1 MAVQKYGGG
10 AESSDSRKVRGPS
23 IVSGDSCGC
32 ISLINQ
38 LDDPKLIGMKLL
50 PSFLSIALLFT
61 AAAHADSTIKLS
73 GVHNCCKSCA
83 NGISAAVAKVA
94 GAEAKIDKRNV
105 EVTAKDEASAKQ
117 AVASLLS
124 AGYFGEGATAPEVT
138 DAKVKTADVSGLH
151 LCCGKCVTAAEDAI
165 MGVAGVTKHNATKGA
180 KTFQVE
186 GDFSTK
192 QLAAALNKAGLHA
205 SVK

>member
-1 MAVQKYGGG
+1 MLLGRLAAG
-10 AESSDSRKVRGPS
+10 KVYS
-23 IVSGDSCGC
+23 
-32 ISLINQ
+32 
-38 LDDPKLIGMKLL
+38 MKLL
-50 PSFLSIALLFT
+50 PSLLSVTILLT
-61 AAAHADSTIKLS
+61 AVAQADSTIKLS

-94 GAEAKIDKRNV
+94 GAEAKIDKRTV
-105 EVTAKDEASAKQ
+105 EITAKDDASAKQ

-124 AGYFGEGATAPEVT
+124 AGYFGEGATAPEVP
-138 DAKVKTADVSGLH
+138 DAKVKTAEVTGLH

-165 MGVAGVTKHNATKGA
+165 LAVSGVTKHNATKGA
-180 KTFQVE
+180 KSFQVE

-192 QLAAALNKAGLHA
+192 QLVAALNKAGLHA

>member
-1 MAVQKYGGG
+1 MCRCG
-10 AESSDSRKVRGPS
+10 
-23 IVSGDSCGC
+23 SGR
-32 ISLINQ
+32 ILLINF
-38 LDDPKLIGMKLL
+38 PMGCKLHRMKLL
-50 PSFLSIALLFT
+50 PSILSIAVLL
-61 AAAHADSTIKLS
+61 AAAAQADSTIKLS

-94 GAEAKIDKRNV
+94 GAEAKIDKRTV
-105 EVTAKDEASAKQ
+105 EVTAKDEASATQ

-124 AGYFGEGATAPEVT
+124 AGYFGVGATAPEVA

-165 MGVAGVTKHNATKGA
+165 MGVSGVTKHNATKGA

>member
-1 MAVQKYGGG
+1 
-10 AESSDSRKVRGPS
+10 
-23 IVSGDSCGC
+23 
-32 ISLINQ
+32 
-38 LDDPKLIGMKLL
+38 MKLL
-50 PSFLSIALLFT
+50 PSLLSIAILLT

-94 GAEAKIDKRNV
+94 GAEAKIDKRSV

>member
-1 MAVQKYGGG
+1 M
-10 AESSDSRKVRGPS
+10 RGPS
-23 IVSGDSCGC
+23 IVSGASCGC

-38 LDDPKLIGMKLL
+38 LDDPKVIDMKRL
-50 PSFLSIALLFT
+50 PSFLSIAILLT

-94 GAEAKIDKRNV
+94 GAEAKIDKRSV

-205 SVK
+205 LVK

>member
-1 MAVQKYGGG
+1 MSRCG
-10 AESSDSRKVRGPS
+10 AGR
-23 IVSGDSCGC
+23 IL
-32 ISLINQ
+32 LINLPAGCKSQ
-38 LDDPKLIGMKLL
+38 SMKLL
-50 PSFLSIALLFT
+50 PSFFALAVILT
-61 AAAHADSTIKLS
+61 AAAQADSTIKLS

-124 AGYFGEGATAPEVT
+124 AGYFGEGATAPEVA

-165 MGVAGVTKHNATKGA
+165 MGVSGVTKHNATKGA